1 MVENRKHFL
10 FPISEMIHIKPWDC
24 DFPCLLKFARLMV
37 TFMLIA
43 QTLMFDSPSSHCFIF
58 FYLIALHLFVLYSP
72 STLFQIFMSEKQ
84 GHSSGGV
91 CQIHRE
97 PPRCTEWP
105 PLCTPTP

>member
-1 MVENRKHFL
+1 MGLGLPLSIEICKTYGYIYV
-10 FPISEMIHIKPWDC
+10 DC
-24 DFPCLLKFARLMV
+24 FSH
-37 TFMLIA
+37 LI
-43 QTLMFDSPSSHCFIF
+43 MFDSPSSLCFIF
-58 FYLIALHLFVLYSP
+58 FHLIALHLFVLYSP